1 MGTLRCRKDLEHENS
16 DKQQYIN
23 MRSKNLIHLPL
34 KPQIQHAIKS
44 ADTHLTDPIIYH
56 TLTR

>member
-1 MGTLRCRKDLEHENS
+1 
-16 DKQQYIN
+16 

-56 TLTR
+56 TLTW